1 MMVEAEE
8 RRVEVEEHLENDYQL
23 RWRNNL
29 VGHIKQVLVHQVKD
43 VNEMVLFWTV
53 FGIVY
58 RK

>member
-1 MMVEAEE
+1 MMMVEAEE
-8 RRVEVEEHLENDYQL
+8 RRVEVEEHLVEVEEQ
-23 RWRNNL
+23 L

-58 RK
+58 ESN